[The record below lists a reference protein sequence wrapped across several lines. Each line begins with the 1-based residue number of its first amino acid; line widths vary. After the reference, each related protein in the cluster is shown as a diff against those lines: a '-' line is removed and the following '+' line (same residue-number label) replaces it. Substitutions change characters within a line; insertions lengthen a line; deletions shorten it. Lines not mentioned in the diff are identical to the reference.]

1 MLAERPAERGA
12 AGTNRPPDF
21 TRKQSLFLWVME
33 ERRNVLSTEK
43 GICESSENGR
53 ERAMI

>member
-1 MLAERPAERGA
+1 MLAERGA
-12 AGTNRPPDF
+12 AGTNGPLGF